1 MSDFDTPD
9 PDEPED
15 VVEGESDPDAAP
27 PDEEPDTTRTLDSI

>member
-15 VVEGESDPDAAP
+15 VVEGEA
-27 PDEEPDTTRTLDSI
+27 DEPTPEDDPDTTRTLDSI